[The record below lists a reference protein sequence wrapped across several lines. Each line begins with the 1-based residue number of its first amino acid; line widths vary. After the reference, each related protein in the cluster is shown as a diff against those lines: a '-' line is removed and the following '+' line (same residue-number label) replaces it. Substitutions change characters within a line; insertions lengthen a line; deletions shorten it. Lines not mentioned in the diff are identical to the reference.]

1 MFQQANN
8 FNLSVDKLAQKIQE
22 DVARRHRLSSTK
34 AVGIISNFTP
44 ISSSL
49 VNYIKTL
56 LDDAEFQSQVPSSL
70 PDKLDRFPFNLKII
84 QNFLL
89 NLYNFLFKKQR
100 VVNHDLI
107 QAQRESL
114 SANQQLYKQTTA
126 FQSSLNKLDELQAKV
141 DERLSAIEDS
151 LASVE
156 KRLAV
161 NNIRLNSVE
170 KHFTSVEEAMNG
182 QRMRLFSTE
191 ERFES
196 IEQRLATINEQNSK
210 DDAYLKNEIAQ
221 QKRLIALFLEEATQP
236 PKQFSQKKLQILD
249 EGIHSL
255 DAFYVALEDE
265 FRGSPQDI
273 RNRLEIYLPLVEEA
287 VGQFSILDLGCGRG
301 EWLEL
306 LHESGYV
313 SRGVDINKV
322 MVEQCQAKGIEVVE
336 SDLIAYLQSLPDDSV
351 GAVTGFH
358 VIEHLP
364 FKVLIQ
370 LFDETVRVLKSG
382 GVAIFETPNPE
393 NMLVGCC
400 NFYLDPTHRH
410 PLPSQL
416 SQFIA
421 RSRGLSEVEIRYLH
435 PSTAL
440 EVTEDAIAQR
450 FNQYFYGAQD
460 YSVIGYK
467 R

>member
-34 AVGIISNFTP
+34 AVGIISSFTP

-56 LDDAEFQSQVPSSL
+56 LDDAELQSQVPSSL

-100 VVNHDLI
+100 VVNYNLI

-114 SANQQLYKQTTA
+114 SANQQLSKQITEL
-126 FQSSLNKLDELQAKV
+126 QSSLTKLYELQKETEKRFSNSEISLTATKDNV
-141 DERLSAIEDS
+141 DLIQEAVSSQKMRLSA
-151 LASVE
+151 
-156 KRLAV
+156 
-161 NNIRLNSVE
+161 
-170 KHFTSVEEAMNG
+170 F
-182 QRMRLFSTE
+182 
-191 ERFES
+191 
-196 IEQRLATINEQNSK
+196 NEQN
-210 DDAYLKNEIAQ
+210 AKNDTFIKNDLAQ
-221 QKRLIALFLEEATQP
+221 QKRLITLFLEEARQRLP
-236 PKQFSQKKLQILD
+236 EQFNQKQLQSFVN
-249 EGIHSL
+249 EETHSL

-265 FRGSPQDI
+265 FRGSRQDI
-273 RNRLEIYLPLVEEA
+273 RNRLKIYLPLVEEA
-287 VGQFSILDLGCGRG
+287 KAGTEQSPIVDLGCGRG

-313 SRGVDINKV
+313 CRGVDINKV
-322 MVEQCQAKGIEVVE
+322 MVEQCQARGIEIVE
-336 SDLIAYLQSLPDDSV
+336 SHLIAYLRSLPDASI

-393 NMLVGCC
+393 NILVGCWY
-400 NFYLDPTHRH
+400 FYLDPTHRH

-435 PSTAL
+435 PSTEL
-440 EVTEDAIAQR
+440 EVTENAIAQR

>member
-34 AVGIISNFTP
+34 AVGIISSFTP

-126 FQSSLNKLDELQAKV
+126 LQSSLNKL

-161 NNIRLNSVE
+161 NNTRLN
-170 KHFTSVEEAMNG
+170 SVEEAMNSQG
-182 QRMRLFSTE
+182 MRLSSTE

-221 QKRLIALFLEEATQP
+221 QKRLIARFLEEATQP

-265 FRGSPQDI
+265 FRGSRQDI

-287 VGQFSILDLGCGRG
+287 VDQSLIVDLGCGRG

-336 SDLIAYLQSLPDDSV
+336 SDLIAYLQSLPDASV

-421 RSRGLSEVEIRYLH
+421 RSRGLSKVKIRYLH